1 MADTDKLLHST
12 ENTTL
17 ILGRIPE
24 RFAEFNRFTDSL
36 MAVSLP
42 DGTVGQILMR
52 NGKAFL
58 YGHYGEEE
66 VNSFKDDEGKWR
78 SNFVVT
84 NSFEID
90 GDFIFGG
97 EKQHIYAPF
106 LTPGIV
112 YINEDHELCT
122 SVEDEV
128 EGILQADN
136 YDYRPTFVK
145 SVSGVAKSQLFTDS
159 GMTYNPFTKNLKVA
173 KQVTTL
179 KVYSETELTLMST
192 NVLDIT
198 SQLIRL
204 NGITKVEDEIIIG
217 GVISIHKGKP
227 RYTTNSEG
235 DLSTTMDKE
244 PAWSIESIASE
255 FAGMNFNGDTINVWS
270 AGDDG
275 IINFYDEDN
284 ISGGPVARIGDAGEY
299 YRKGVKTGKLTSLLD
314 LVYPI
319 GAIYMSTS
327 NVSPAVLFGGTWEEV
342 APGRV
347 LMGSGNSSYKL
358 GSTGGEYSH
367 TLSTSEI
374 PSHSHGYEDTIWTEN
389 MSSAE
394 NADGLRQYSS
404 PMPGSDEGYDNDNKQ
419 SAYLNRQTSSAG
431 NGGSHNNMQPYLVVN
446 MWKRVVNSGST
457 VKEGTISGAGEV
469 SIAISE
475 SGIYELGV
483 YDNYSGSNAD
493 MYGHAYVNDAVVIDG
508 ADSDNRWTTW
518 VGYIDAGA
526 TVKFKATLNQ
536 NSESIKYRIRN
547 NLC

>member
-84 NSFEID
+84 NSFEVD

-122 SVEDEV
+122 SVEDGV
-128 EGILQADN
+128 EDILQADN
-136 YDYRPTFVK
+136 YDYRLTFVK
-145 SVSGVAKSQLFTDS
+145 SVSGVAKSQPFTDS

-227 RYTTNSEG
+227 KYLTNSEG
-235 DLSTTMDKE
+235 DLSTEMESDS
-244 PAWSIESIASE
+244 AWSIESIASE

-284 ISGGPVARIGDAGEY
+284 ISDGPVARIGDAGEY

-327 NVSPAVLFGGTWEEV
+327 NVSPAILFGGTWEEV

-374 PSHSHGYEDTIWTEN
+374 PSHSHDYEDTIWTEN
-389 MSSAE
+389 MSDAG
-394 NADGLRQYSS
+394 NADGLRQYSN

-431 NGGSHNNMQPYLVVN
+431 GGGSHNNMQPYLVVN

-457 VKEGTISGAGEV
+457 VKEGTISGVGEV

-483 YDNYSGSNAD
+483 YDNYNGDAD
-493 MYGHAYVNDAVVIDG
+493 MYGHAYVNDTVVIDE

-518 VGYIDAGA
+518 VGYIAAGA
-526 TVKFKATLNQ
+526 TVKFKATING
-536 NSESIKYRIRN
+536 ESGSVKYRIRN